1 MMGLLEIIK
10 VMFLI
15 FIIILLGG
23 IILMFVIEY
32 LKEIIKTIKE
42 K

>member
-10 VMFLI
+10 VMFFI

-32 LKEIIKTIKE
+32 IKEIIKTIKE

>member
-1 MMGLLEIIK
+1 MIGLLEIIK
-10 VMFLI
+10 VMFCI

-23 IILMFVIEY
+23 IILMFVVEY
-32 LKEIIKTIKE
+32 IKEIIKTIKE

>member
-10 VMFLI
+10 AMFFI

-23 IILMFVIEY
+23 IILMLVIEY
-32 LKEIIKTIKE
+32 IKEIIKTIKE